1 MAHILV
7 VSTKGEKST
16 AMVSLLEASG
26 HSVVFALDFDAAVK
40 ALLEQPP
47 DLLIA
52 DVRLDAYNG
61 LHLAAICHSD
71 YPTTSMMLLDTRD
84 DRITKTEARRL
95 RATHLVEPI
104 ADADLLAHVSRAT
117 VVTQV
122 PHRRW
127 PRKHPAVGLIAQV
140 AERAARLV
148 DLSYGGFRLEVPGLD
163 KLPSGFEVALPSF
176 GVAIRAKAVWTR
188 HAPSGS
194 FWCGA
199 ELSDSDIHNTIV
211 WRHIVDTV
219 AAQA

>member
-7 VSTKGEKST
+7 VSTKGGKSA

-26 HSVVFALDFDAAVK
+26 HSVVFALDFDAALK
-40 ALLEQPP
+40 ALLELPP

-52 DVRLDAYNG
+52 DVRLEAYNG
-61 LHLAAICHSD
+61 LHLAARCQSD
-71 YPTTSMMLLDTRD
+71 YPATSMMLLDTTD
-84 DRITKTEARRL
+84 DEITRVEARRL
-95 RATHLVEPI
+95 KAAYLVEPI
-104 ADADLLAHVSRAT
+104 ADAELLAHISRAI
-117 VVTQV
+117 VTTQA

-127 PRKHPAVGLIAQV
+127 PRKHPAAGLVAQV
-140 AERAARLV
+140 AERPARMV
-148 DLSYGGFRLEVPGLD
+148 DLSYGGFRIEVLGLE

-176 GVAIRAKAVWTR
+176 GVAIRAKQVWTR

-199 ELSDSDIHNTIV
+199 ELPDSDIYNTIV
-211 WRHIVDTV
+211 WRHIVDSV